1 MSITFFTP
9 CNEYK
14 PNFLKRMKIN
24 FKHTRWSFSIIL
36 TLATLGATLL
46 TSCDEDNGL
55 PYYDDKSL
63 DAPYLFTEGYQDEI
77 QYPYQL
83 STPLTDW
90 LSLVRD
96 DVKVCKLSIPGT
108 HDSMT
113 GMGFYTPVVKYFSNI
128 MAISQVST
136 FDEQMSSGI
145 RFFDFRP
152 VVAIDTLAQ
161 KPEDRQIL
169 RLAHGFTEVNVSLE
183 QSIDWMQQFLKS
195 HPSEFFIVKIQ
206 ADNGMESQQNWT
218 VLLNKV
224 LSMPKYQGLFVE
236 NWRPD
241 ITVGEMRGKILWLS
255 RYDLRPVNPAFHYP
269 VAYCD
274 WPDEDPDVD
283 EEVHPE
289 QQRNCAIYNM
299 EDPSIRATLYKQDYY
314 KTTSEK
320 RMATKIATVLA
331 MMKSAREA
339 TASDENI
346 WIVNHCSAY
355 TEVSAR
361 GYITNASNLHPKVI
375 EELLANEGTVGIM
388 PMDMSCHDYVRCII
402 NGGTP
407 YTSDYLY
414 GFYPRSQSL
423 TNLLVMSNKK
433 FFK

>member
-1 MSITFFTP
+1 
-9 CNEYK
+9 
-14 PNFLKRMKIN
+14 MKFN
-24 FKHTRWSFSIIL
+24 FKQTKRWGRSLFVALATL
-36 TLATLGATLL
+36 TLALL
-46 TSCDEDNGL
+46 SACDEDNGL
-55 PYYDDKSL
+55 RYYDENSL
-63 DAPYLFTEGYQDEI
+63 DVPFLFTEGYEDQI
-77 QYPYQL
+77 QYPYELAAPL
-83 STPLTDW
+83 SDW

-96 DVKVCKLSIPGT
+96 DAKVCKLSIPGT

-136 FDEQMSSGI
+136 FAEQMSSGI

-152 VVAIDTLAQ
+152 VVAIDTLAK

-169 RLAHGFTEVNVSLE
+169 RLAHGFTEVNVSFE
-183 QSIDWMQQFLKS
+183 ESIDWMHDFLKS

-224 LSMPKYQGLFVE
+224 LSMPKYQGLFIE
-236 NWRPD
+236 SWHPD

-255 RYDLRPVNPAFHYP
+255 HYDLRPVNQAFHYP

-289 QQRNCAIYNM
+289 QQRSCAIYNM
-299 EDPSIRATLYKQDYY
+299 EDPTIKATLYKQDYY

-320 RMATKIATVLA
+320 RMATKISTVLA

-375 EELLANEGTVGIM
+375 EDLLQGEGTVGIM
-388 PMDMSCHDYVRCII
+388 PMDMACHDYVHCII

-433 FFK
+433 FFKVGSSN